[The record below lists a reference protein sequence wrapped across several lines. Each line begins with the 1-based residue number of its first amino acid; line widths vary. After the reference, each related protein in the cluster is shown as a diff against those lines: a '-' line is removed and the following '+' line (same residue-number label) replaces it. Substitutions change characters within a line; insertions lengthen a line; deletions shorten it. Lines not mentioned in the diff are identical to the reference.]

1 MKTIGWLIVATL
13 MAGPVFAGP
22 ERGYVEATGGLSGS
36 ATPIS
41 TGWIGGGSAGTQF
54 GAEVKRH
61 LFVIGELGRMKTLQ
75 PAGVE
80 ASLDTA
86 VSSLSAND
94 GVDVTG
100 QATLDASYVFG
111 GMRFQGVTRHR
122 IAPYAMAGLG
132 NAHLTPSATLLYTDG
147 SLPGSDPAA
156 PVPAAGSDV
165 TTQMTSAGVFTAPAA
180 SNGLM
185 MTTGA
190 GAAID
195 IAKHVTADVGYR
207 LSHIN
212 TTTAITT
219 QGVSFGLG
227 LRF

>member
-13 MAGPVFAGP
+13 MAGPALAGP

-94 GVDVTG
+94 GVDVISEVRHERCIIKERFDARVRPRRAATNTKP
-100 QATLDASYVFG
+100 TLD
-111 GMRFQGVTRHR
+111 
-122 IAPYAMAGLG
+122 
-132 NAHLTPSATLLYTDG
+132 
-147 SLPGSDPAA
+147 
-156 PVPAAGSDV
+156 
-165 TTQMTSAGVFTAPAA
+165 
-180 SNGLM
+180 
-185 MTTGA
+185 
-190 GAAID
+190 
-195 IAKHVTADVGYR
+195 
-207 LSHIN
+207 LS
-212 TTTAITT
+212 
-219 QGVSFGLG
+219 
-227 LRF
+227 